1 LLEVGINV
9 VGIDIHCVGIAK
21 TADGA
26 RSQEQVVT
34 GSTCLALV
42 VVQVD

>member
-9 VGIDIHCVGIAK
+9 IGIDVYCIGIAK
-21 TADGA
+21 TAGGA